1 MSKAATVYDVAD
13 RAGVSI
19 ATVSRALS
27 GSTGAVGEVGHVER
41 GALGRHVVRIALT

>member
-19 ATVSRALS
+19 ATVSRVLRS
-27 GSTGAVGEVGHVER
+27 PDAVR
-41 GALGRHVVRIALT
+41 